1 MSKKTIGGTVLSVV
15 VALVGIYF
23 NGHDNMISTLAVG
36 VLAITVFWTCKSIK
50 KDRNKLLYGST

>member
-23 NGHDNMISTLAVG
+23 NGHNNMIAMLAVG
-36 VLAITVFWTCKSIK
+36 ALAITVFWTYKSIE
-50 KDRNKLLYGST
+50 KDRNKLL